1 MQGRWFIIKF
11 PNRGR
16 ICIGQS
22 SLWGLSSNPSS
33 VPRLKNL
40 KEYVKIYFI
49 KNNNEKEQNMTI
61 DFHVHGKIT
70 SKYPFN
76 IEQFLLAINE
86 AKENGLDAIALTQKN
101 HQS

>member
-1 MQGRWFIIKF
+1 
-11 PNRGR
+11 
-16 ICIGQS
+16 
-22 SLWGLSSNPSS
+22 
-33 VPRLKNL
+33 
-40 KEYVKIYFI
+40 
-49 KNNNEKEQNMTI
+49 MTI